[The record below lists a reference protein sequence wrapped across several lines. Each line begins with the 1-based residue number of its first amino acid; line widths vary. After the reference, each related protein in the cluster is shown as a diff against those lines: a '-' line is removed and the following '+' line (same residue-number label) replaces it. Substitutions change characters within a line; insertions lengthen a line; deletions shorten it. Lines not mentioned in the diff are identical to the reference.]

1 MPRFSFQHLKTLPP
15 KPGVYIFKDSQGEVI
30 YVGKAACL
38 QTRVQ
43 AYFGHSSALSPKH
56 QKLVASIDDVEVIVT
71 DSEQE
76 ALILECNLIKKHRP
90 IYNVRLKDDKSFP
103 YVKIDLREEWPALR
117 ITRRFDKDDGKYF
130 GPFASAGSVRQTLRL
145 LRKIFPLRSCT
156 KRLAGKE
163 TRPCLEYHI
172 NRCLGPCIGA
182 VTKEQYAEVIK
193 QVALFLE
200 GKHPQV
206 VRDLKKKMEE
216 ASKRLEFERAA
227 MLRDQLKAIE
237 RVVEGQ
243 KIAVTVRG
251 NYDAIAMAQAKDLAY
266 VEVFFVRSD
275 KLMGR
280 EYFLLDGIYSEK
292 FEQIMTSFV
301 KQYYTSAAFVPPLI
315 LLQYVVE
322 EPEILTAWLSSLR
335 GSSVKIA
342 VPRRGAKKQLM
353 DTIAENARQGLLI
366 YQAKQSST
374 VQAAL
379 ALEELKDRL
388 GLPAVP
394 VRIEGYDV
402 SNIRGKLA
410 VGSMVVF
417 EHGFP
422 KPAQYRRFRLAV
434 SDRVDDYAMMREVLA
449 RRFRRLLTNGEK
461 WSLVPGLILIDGG
474 RGHLNVALDVLDKL
488 NLKRIPVA
496 SLAKEDEELFVP
508 GSPDPIKIPKTS
520 AALHLLERV
529 RDEAHRF
536 ALGYHRRLRHKEAM
550 ASVLDEIPGIG
561 SKRKRALLLKFGSVE
576 RIREASMEEL
586 AAVKGMTYE
595 VARRLKEYL

>member
-1 MPRFSFQHLKTLPP
+1 MPKFSLQHLKTLPA
-15 KPGVYIFKDSQGEVI
+15 KPGVYIFKDSQGRVI

-38 QTRVQ
+38 HSRVQ
-43 AYFGHSSALSPKH
+43 AYFGHNSVLSPKH
-56 QKLVASIDDVEVIVT
+56 QKLTASIDDVEVIVT

-76 ALILECNLIKKHRP
+76 ALILECNLIKKYRP

-103 YVKIDLREEWPALR
+103 YLKVDLQEEWPALR
-117 ITRRFDKDDGKYF
+117 ITRRLVRDGSKYF
-130 GPFASAGSVRQTLRL
+130 GPFASAGSVRQTVRL
-145 LRKIFPLRSCT
+145 LRKIFPLRSCNKKLT
-156 KRLAGKE
+156 GKE
-163 TRPCLEYHI
+163 VRPCLEYHI
-172 NRCLGPCIGA
+172 KRCLGPCTGA
-182 VTKEQYAEVIK
+182 VTQEQYAEVIK
-193 QVALFLE
+193 QVILFLE
-200 GKHPQV
+200 GKHQLV
-206 VRDLKKKMEE
+206 TRDLKKKMEE
-216 ASKRLEFERAA
+216 ASRRLEFERAA

-243 KIAVTVRG
+243 RIAVTVKG
-251 NYDAIAMAQAKDLAY
+251 NYDAITMAQARDLAY

-280 EYFLLDGIYSEK
+280 EYFLLDGIYGEGP
-292 FEQIMTSFV
+292 EQIMTSFV
-301 KQYYTSAAFVPPLI
+301 KQYYASATFVPSLI
-315 LLQYVVE
+315 LLQYPAE
-322 EPEILTAWLSSLR
+322 EADVLTAWLSSLR
-335 GSSVKIA
+335 GSPVKIA
-342 VPRRGAKKQLM
+342 VPQRGAKKQLM

-374 VQAAL
+374 AQAAL
-379 ALEELKDRL
+379 VLEELKDRL

-422 KPAQYRRFRLAV
+422 KSAQYRRFRLAV
-434 SDRVDDYAMMREVLA
+434 SDRIDDYAMMREVLT
-449 RRFRRLLTNGEK
+449 RRFRRFLADGER
-461 WSLVPGLILIDGG
+461 WSSAPDLILIDGG
-474 RGHLNVALDVLDKL
+474 RGHLNVALDVLGEL
-488 NLKRIPVA
+488 NLSRIPVV
-496 SLAKEDEELFVP
+496 SLAKENEELFVP
-508 GSPDPIKIPKTS
+508 GNPVPVELPRTS

-536 ALGYHRRLRHKEAM
+536 ALGYHRRLRRKEAM
-550 ASVLDEIPGIG
+550 TSVLDAVPGIG
-561 SKRKRALLLKFGSVE
+561 SKRKKALLLKFGSVE
-576 RIREASMEEL
+576 RIREASIEEL